1 MKKDLGYYLNKL
13 SSQKL
18 YKPYNTYGAY
28 KTPKTN
34 NMPSNCEGTVK

>member
-13 SSQKL
+13 SSQRL

-28 KTPKTN
+28 KTPK
-34 NMPSNCEGTVK
+34 PSDCESTIK

>member
-1 MKKDLGYYLNKL
+1 MKKDLGYYLNKS

-18 YKPYNTYGAY
+18 YKPYNTYGTY

-34 NMPSNCEGTVK
+34 NMPSNYEGTVK